1 MGYTIKILFTL
12 VISLLENMVT
22 YLSYGITDIDECEKD
37 LHNCTTKANCVNT
50 DGEYN
55 CFCPNGYSGNG
66 RKEVGC
72 QLLVDENAN
81 ANSIVLPIVLGKQL
95 SIP

>member
-22 YLSYGITDIDECEKD
+22 YLSYGFTDIDECEKD
-37 LHNCTTKANCVNT
+37 LHNCKTKANCNNA
-50 DGEYN
+50 DGSYN
-55 CFCPNGYSGNG
+55 CFCPKGYSGDG
-66 RKEVGC
+66 TKKEGC
-72 QLLVDENAN
+72 QRDDENAN